1 MKKKDFQFFKE
12 LVEAPSPS
20 GFEQP
25 AQRVIRKALSEVAD
39 EIRTDVMGNVVAHV
53 RGPEGAPRLMLA
65 GHCDEIGFMVK
76 YVDERGYLFFAPIG
90 GVDAH
95 LVPGQRVT
103 VHAAGG
109 PVAGV
114 VGKRP
119 IHQIEAKNRE
129 KVLPFKDQFID
140 IGCGSRDEAAELVS
154 VGDPVTFSVGVE
166 RLQGSRLTSRAL
178 DDKMGA
184 FIVAQVLREV
194 RRQGAQN
201 VDLYGVSTVQEEV
214 GLRGG
219 TTSAYGIQPDIGIAV
234 EVGFAS
240 DYPGADQPRQGA
252 DYRPGPEHQPGPV
265 RSVDGDRQGGRYPL
279 PGDGH
284 PACHRHRRQCHAAGA
299 WWRGDGTDQY
309 PVALH
314 AYPGRSPGLDGSRG
328 RGPAADSALP
338 AGSGKAGVYSELRH
352 LAGGQESRTEQEK
365 TLDNTRPFE

>member
-39 EIRTDVMGNVVAHV
+39 EIRTDVLGNVVAHV

-240 DYPGADQPRQGA
+240 DYPGADHKDLGEISLGKGPIIARGPNINPVLFDLLMATAREEDIPCQVMGIPRA
-252 DYRPGPEHQPGPV
+252 T
-265 RSVDGDRQGGRYPL
+265 
-279 PGDGH
+279 
-284 PACHRHRRQCHAAGA
+284 
-299 WWRGDGTDQY
+299 GTDANVMQLVHGGVATALISIPLRY
-309 PVALH
+309 MHTPVEVLDWTDLEGAVRLLTALCQRV
-314 AYPGRSPGLDGSRG
+314 P
-328 RGPAADSALP
+328 
-338 AGSGKAGVYSELRH
+338 
-352 LAGGQESRTEQEK
+352 EK
-365 TLDNTRPFE
+365 QAFIPN